1 MKCDWNEMSPE
12 EQYNFLKNVYASMTE
27 CEMRMAQMRVEASA
41 EVEPGRSELGEGG
54 RRKRC
59 FLRSEQWKQQKREEP
74 KCMPLQEE
82 AQHNPQATQNRQ

>member
-1 MKCDWNEMSPE
+1 MSPE

-59 FLRSEQWKQQKREEP
+59 FLRSE
-74 KCMPLQEE
+74 
-82 AQHNPQATQNRQ
+82 